1 MSTVASFRKFNYLL
15 RPAKQVER
23 KLFIE
28 ALHALSG
35 VGYGICDYTY
45 VGMGSVYYAD
55 FILFHKYLYIKR
67 MICAERSENARR
79 MKFNRPYAFID
90 LRLAD
95 VADVVASL
103 SRDEPYVV
111 WLDYD
116 YPPGEE
122 LLSDVAGVVSRV
134 VSGSVFMVTVEAD
147 WGRLVSR
154 GDHEIPRSRREKEES
169 ARQANLLG
177 RYHPDGFPAWAASQ
191 ARLPEYYSEVLRN
204 VCTEKAARGGGRRFV
219 QLFNCHYA
227 DGARML
233 SYGGIVESDHSRIR
247 QLSAIKACH
256 FINRSRRP
264 LEIAVPLLT
273 VREKLHLERRIRSGR
288 KLRAKELDLSAKEIR
303 DFEHYYM
310 HYPAYFE
317 TLI

>member
-1 MSTVASFRKFNYLL
+1 MSSVASFKKFNYLL
-15 RPAKQVER
+15 RPAKQIER

-35 VGYGICDYTY
+35 IGYGIRDYTY

-90 LRLAD
+90 LQLGD
-95 VADVVASL
+95 VAQVIASL
-103 SRDEPYVV
+103 SRKEPYVI

-116 YPPGEE
+116 YPPTED
-122 LLSDVAGVVSRV
+122 LLSDVAGVASRV
-134 VSGSVFMVTVEAD
+134 APGSVFMVTVEAD
-147 WGRLVSR
+147 WGRLVDR
-154 GDHEIPRSRREKEES
+154 GNAEVPRSRREKEAV
-169 ARQANLLG
+169 ARMAGQLG
-177 RYHPDGFPAWAASQ
+177 RYHADGFPAWAASQ
-191 ARLPEYYSEVLRN
+191 SRLPEYYSDVLRN
-204 VCTEKAARGGGRRFV
+204 VCTEKATRGGAKGFV

-233 SYGGIVESDHSRIR
+233 SYGGVIENDRARIGSLGALKECR
-247 QLSAIKACH
+247 
-256 FINRSRRP
+256 FINRSKRP
-264 LEIAVPLLT
+264 LKIAAPLLT
-273 VREKLHLERRIRSGR
+273 VREKLHLEHRIRSGR
-288 KLRAKELDLSAKEIR
+288 KLATNELDLSAEEIR
-303 DFEHYYM
+303 DFERYYM

-317 TLI
+317 TLV